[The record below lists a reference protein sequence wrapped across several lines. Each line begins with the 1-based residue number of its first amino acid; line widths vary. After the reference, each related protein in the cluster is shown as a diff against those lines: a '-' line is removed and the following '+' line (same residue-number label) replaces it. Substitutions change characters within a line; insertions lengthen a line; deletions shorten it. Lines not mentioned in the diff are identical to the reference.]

1 MIRTFIFM
9 LFSLIYMEFI
19 YHVAGF
25 GITGMNPILMIPGAI
40 FWAGVSTF
48 PTGFLK
54 SRYNKVL
61 FWVGQTISFLFFAT
75 HLVYF
80 SVFRQPLLISA
91 VENAGVMAVTTYWRE
106 ILTALLDVSPFL
118 LLLAI
123 PFVAAGVLIKIKALP
138 LTAVSLKERCANLT
152 VIACGALLFQT
163 ALWVGADI
171 YAPYYEEYESF
182 YDPETCAES
191 LGIMVLTQRDFI
203 EIVLPE
209 LMSDA
214 DSETLEFEDEIYAA
228 LAPSADDA
236 ENLRESDAAPTQ
248 VPSAPDTD
256 TQDIGAQNTDTSGD
270 GTSDNSAS
278 GDGTSDNGASGDG
291 VSSNSASD
299 KDASSQESVSGANS
313 TEAVI
318 YHPNKL
324 TVDED
329 RLASLADND
338 SVASLNKYFLASE
351 PTMQNKYTGMFEG
364 YNLIYITAEGLAPYA
379 IDENVTPTLYKLTH
393 SGFVASN
400 YYVPLWSTSTSD
412 GEYMNLTGL
421 IPDQQFSMKRSSVNS
436 QPFSL
441 PAYFAA
447 EGVKSYAYHNNT
459 LSYYDRHL
467 SHPNLGY
474 DFKASKLGSLDEA
487 EWGSQVFQMEGADEW
502 PASDLNMMKA
512 TVPEYINEDRFH
524 VYYMTVSG
532 HMNYSF
538 KGNKMSGK
546 NKAAVQDLP
555 ESDQGKAYIA
565 CHIELDKALEYLIQ
579 ELAAAGKLEQTVI
592 CLSADHYPYGMD
604 IKELEAL
611 ADMPLEGTLDIY
623 RNSLILW
630 NSEMETVAVDKPCSS
645 IDLIPTLLNLFGFD
659 YDSRLYSGNDILSD
673 TPGLVVFSDRSFLTE
688 KVAYNKKAKTTTW
701 LTEEALDEETKEQ
714 YVKAM
719 KTKVKNMFK
728 FSAGVLNYDYYRY
741 IRECMEK

>member
-1 MIRTFIFM
+1 MIRTFIFT
-9 LFSLIYMEFI
+9 LFSLIYMELI

-25 GITGMNPILMIPGAI
+25 GVTGINPILMIPGAI
-40 FWAGVSTF
+40 FWAGVCTF
-48 PTGFLK
+48 STGFLK
-54 SRYNKVL
+54 SRFNKAL
-61 FWVGQTISFLFFAT
+61 FWIEQTIFFLFFAT

-106 ILTALLDVSPFL
+106 ILSALLKVSPFL

-123 PFVAAGVLIKIKALP
+123 PFVAAGVLMKTKVLS
-138 LTAVSLKERCANLT
+138 LTAVSLKERCANLA
-152 VIACGALLFQT
+152 VIACSVLLFQT
-163 ALWVGADI
+163 ALWVGSDI

-191 LGIMVLTQRDFI
+191 LGVMVLTQRDFVR
-203 EIVLPE
+203 IVLPE
-209 LMSDA
+209 IASES
-214 DSETLEFEDEIYAA
+214 DSETLEFEDEVYVA
-228 LAPSADDA
+228 LAPSADET
-236 ENLRESDAAPTQ
+236 ENPKENDIDSTQES
-248 VPSAPDTD
+248 SASDKD
-256 TQDIGAQNTDTSGD
+256 TQDSGAQNNGASDEDASGDGASGEDTSGD
-270 GTSDNSAS
+270 GAS
-278 GDGTSDNGASGDG
+278 EE
-291 VSSNSASD
+291 
-299 KDASSQESVSGANS
+299 DASKDVHS
-313 TEAVI
+313 TEI
-318 YHPNKL
+318 ITYYPNKL
-324 TVDED
+324 TLDEEL
-329 RLASLADND
+329 LASLADSD
-338 SVASLNKYFLASE
+338 SIASLNKYFLASE
-351 PTMQNKYTGMFEG
+351 PTMQNEYTGMFEG

-421 IPDQQFSMKRSSVNS
+421 IPDQQFSMKRSAANS

-441 PAYFAA
+441 PAYFAK

-487 EWGSQVFQMEGADEW
+487 EWSGQVFQMEGADEW

-512 TVPEYINEDRFH
+512 TIPEYINEERFH

-532 HMNYSF
+532 HMNYTF

-565 CHIELDKALEYLIQ
+565 CHVELDKALEYLIQ
-579 ELAAAGKLEQTVI
+579 ELEAAGKLEQTVI

-645 IDLIPTLLNLFGFD
+645 IDLVPTLLNLFGFD

-701 LTEEALDEETKEQ
+701 LTDEALDEETKEQ

-728 FSAGVLNYDYYRY
+728 FSAGVLNCDYYRY
-741 IRECMEK
+741 VKECMEK